1 MGYLPIYLDVI
12 FSLVREKKQK
22 NTCFR
27 KLRRGLRVVRNL
39 LGVKVL
45 YHVQSIYFL
54 NKVCTRDH
62 ELSFK
67 KKLILYNNP
76 TQRYGRNK
84 INAKLLLHPLFT
96 LSIEF
101 IDDVITNVLTIDF
114 LLIIVSFLIRLSFNH
129 YYCLRFIG
137 FFLSSRHID
146 LIIYLYRFR
155 YHSLG
160 FFF

>member
-1 MGYLPIYLDVI
+1 M
-12 FSLVREKKQK
+12 
-22 NTCFR
+22 
-27 KLRRGLRVVRNL
+27 RRGLRVVRNV
-39 LGVKVL
+39 LGVKIL

-62 ELSFK
+62 ELYFK

-76 TQRYGRNK
+76 TQRHGRNK

-101 IDDVITNVLTIDF
+101 IDDVITNLLTIDF

-129 YYCLRFIG
+129 YYCLIFIG
-137 FFLSSRHID
+137 FFSLFTIHRSDYISLSI
-146 LIIYLYRFR
+146 
-155 YHSLG
+155 SLSFSH